1 MNYYYI
7 WLIVSTIIALLPLI
21 FIKKYIQNN
30 KIIYLVISM
39 ILYFLLMMSYVK
51 LFNLSELSS
60 AYTILQILQILIVL
74 LIGVF
79 IFNESI
85 TIYKVIGIIFGII
98 SVYLLLNF

>member
-1 MNYYYI
+1 
-7 WLIVSTIIALLPLI
+7 
-21 FIKKYIQNN
+21 
-30 KIIYLVISM
+30 M